1 MEMPKDN
8 SYGLLPKEAAIL
20 DEFRQRQ
27 GIFNKLMHSVKR
39 ILVENISKNNIYINA
54 IEARVKGEKS
64 LAGKLERKTGKY
76 CSLGD
81 ITDILGVRIITFYN
95 DEVDKIAALV
105 ARLFEIDWENS
116 IDKRKMHDI
125 NSFGYNSLHYICRL
139 PQNLFFDP
147 DYPELNEVRF
157 EIQMRTALQHV
168 WSVLDHDTGYKS
180 GIEVPKEYLRNL
192 NRLAGMLELVDEQF
206 CAIRTGINDYRRQVE
221 SLVHSGKFD
230 EVALDG
236 ESFGR
241 YLELRPFESLN
252 RRIASINQAEVLEAP
267 LSRFLHVFVHFGFKT
282 LGDIEQMKAEST
294 EDAYLLATFQLA
306 TTDIDIINSSLGVIS
321 LCTVHALKQG
331 KSVAAIEEFLE
342 ALNGKSE
349 NNRLRAQNL
358 YHVAQNL
365 PFMKLA

>member
-125 NSFGYNSLHYICRL
+125 NSFGDR
-139 PQNLFFDP
+139 
-147 DYPELNEVRF
+147 
-157 EIQMRTALQHV
+157 
-168 WSVLDHDTGYKS
+168 
-180 GIEVPKEYLRNL
+180 
-192 NRLAGMLELVDEQF
+192 
-206 CAIRTGINDYRRQVE
+206 
-221 SLVHSGKFD
+221 
-230 EVALDG
+230 
-236 ESFGR
+236 
-241 YLELRPFESLN
+241 
-252 RRIASINQAEVLEAP
+252 
-267 LSRFLHVFVHFGFKT
+267 
-282 LGDIEQMKAEST
+282 
-294 EDAYLLATFQLA
+294 
-306 TTDIDIINSSLGVIS
+306 
-321 LCTVHALKQG
+321 
-331 KSVAAIEEFLE
+331 KSV
-342 ALNGKSE
+342 
-349 NNRLRAQNL
+349 
-358 YHVAQNL
+358 V
-365 PFMKLA
+365 